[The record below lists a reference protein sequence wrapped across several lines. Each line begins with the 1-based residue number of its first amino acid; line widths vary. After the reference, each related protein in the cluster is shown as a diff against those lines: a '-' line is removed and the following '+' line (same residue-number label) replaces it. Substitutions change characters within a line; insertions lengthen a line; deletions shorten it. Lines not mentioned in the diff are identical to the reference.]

1 MGHRLCR
8 CPFLYVNTGFSSL
21 AIKNQ
26 SHICRFYSVI
36 VTGYAYG
43 FSRASLIAFFK
54 TAAFNPK
61 HYNRLYSK
69 KTGAFLCGKLLFF
82 YYSNIMPKGPLPLEY
97 EHPSAGTVPK
107 ETICRRCLF
116 A

>member
-1 MGHRLCR
+1 MPILFCDCHMLCI
-8 CPFLYVNTGFSSL
+8 CFLNRIFLKSL
-21 AIKNQ
+21 LLIRN
-26 SHICRFYSVI
+26 IM
-36 VTGYAYG
+36 TGY
-43 FSRASLIAFFK
+43 
-54 TAAFNPK
+54 TA
-61 HYNRLYSK
+61 K
-69 KTGAFLCGKLLFF
+69 KSGAFRKEKLLFF